1 MNFQML
7 KEKNLPNIQRQE
19 EKKKIE
25 QEDQND
31 QLTKLQEQSMKA
43 RMEYENTILKESLET
58 SKKQYDGLNK
68 ESKEILYETLQDIM
82 KNYDLIKNQ
91 VKELKTSNQTV
102 NETVTQQFEKLNQ
115 EYLQKIGNLN
125 YNTQNM
131 LKKFES
137 KIETI
142 YTANTAR
149 INKETADTVQ
159 KCEELQDNSKKRF
172 KSYYNRKKII
182 DCLIYIDLAITP
194 ILLIV
199 LCVILFKK

>member
-1 MNFQML
+1 
-7 KEKNLPNIQRQE
+7 
-19 EKKKIE
+19 
-25 QEDQND
+25 
-31 QLTKLQEQSMKA
+31 
-43 RMEYENTILKESLET
+43 
-58 SKKQYDGLNK
+58 
-68 ESKEILYETLQDIM
+68 
-82 KNYDLIKNQ
+82 
-91 VKELKTSNQTV
+91 V
-102 NETVTQQFEKLNQ
+102 NETVNQQFEKLNQ

-125 YNTQNM
+125 YSTQNM

-142 YTANTAR
+142 YKTNTAR

-182 DCLIYIDLAITP
+182 DCLIYIDLTITP
-194 ILLIV
+194 ILLII